1 MPFPDPPARMSYRSR
16 FRQQLFV
23 ELAFSERHLRPL
35 IRLFRQLQTEDLPDS
50 FHFDALEGLDPAMTW
65 QYAMNGRTLAPFE
78 LCLRQS
84 NLNRSL
90 RIVDDAMLFAA
101 CFIVV
106 DGGISPRGFHI
117 DYGEP
122 DIPPGVSATLLTPL
136 FPFEEDVGNLD
147 YRDNGTIREYRYR
160 IGRGLLFDG
169 KFEHRTQAY
178 DAPPGTQRVL
188 VSWSI
193 ASSSSKYR
201 RAIEE
206 VIDSQTKG

>member
-122 DIPPGVSATLLTPL
+122 DIPPTTARFANTGIESGADCCSTGNSSIARRLTTRRRARSAFSSHGVSLRPVRST
-136 FPFEEDVGNLD
+136 G
-147 YRDNGTIREYRYR
+147 
-160 IGRGLLFDG
+160 GRL
-169 KFEHRTQAY
+169 
-178 DAPPGTQRVL
+178 
-188 VSWSI
+188 
-193 ASSSSKYR
+193 R
-201 RAIEE
+201 R
-206 VIDSQTKG
+206 